1 MNIKSKIGK
10 NELLWVTGLD
20 KDGNLK
26 YVISS
31 NPDRSWYYIYD
42 KDFKKLGKAKTPIE
56 LKEKYFG
63 KE

>member
-10 NELLWVTGLD
+10 NELLWVTGYD
-20 KDGNLK
+20 VNGNLK

-31 NPDRSWYYIYD
+31 NPERSWYYIYD
-42 KDFKKLGKAKTPIE
+42 KDFKKLGKAKTPTE
-56 LKEKYFG
+56 LQEKYFG